1 MLDVE
6 VLYLTNDSDS
16 TNIVKIRNELIV
28 NETINKIINQTC
40 LKFLT
45 TLDGRIEAIKQVY
58 KISKFVPIYINE
70 GLILQPIY
78 SIKSWKQI
86 YINICN
92 ISKINK
98 VNDHVVITFINE
110 KTIYLDISLDRMKRY
125 LKKCL
130 KIKENQIKL
139 MKEEKYYG

>member
-6 VLYLTNDSDS
+6 VLYLIKNSNS
-16 TNIVKIRNELIV
+16 TNIVKIHEELIV
-28 NETINKIINQTC
+28 NETINKIINQAC
-40 LKFLT
+40 LSFLT
-45 TLDGRIEAIKQVY
+45 TLAGRIDAIKQVY
-58 KISKFVPIYINE
+58 KISKLVPVYISD

-78 SIKSWKQI
+78 NNKNWNQI

-92 ISKINK
+92 IKKVNK
-98 VNDHVVITFINE
+98 VNDHVVITFIND
-110 KTIYLDISLDRMKRY
+110 KTIFLEISYERMKRY

-130 KIKENQIKL
+130 KIKDNQIKK

>member
-6 VLYLTNDSDS
+6 VLYLEKNSHS
-16 TNIVKIRNELIV
+16 TNIVKIQEELIV

-45 TLDGRIEAIKQVY
+45 TLDGRIKAVKQVY
-58 KISKFVPIYINE
+58 KISKLVPVYISN

-78 SIKSWKQI
+78 SNKNWNQL

-92 ISKINK
+92 IKKVNK
-98 VNDHVVITFINE
+98 VNDQVVITFINE
-110 KTIYLDISLDRMKRY
+110 KTIFLEISYERIKRY
-125 LKKCL
+125 LKNCL
-130 KIKENQIKL
+130 KIKDNEIKK

>member
-6 VLYLTNDSDS
+6 VLYIEKNSGS
-16 TNIVKIRNELIV
+16 TNIVKIQEKLIV
-28 NETINKIINQTC
+28 NETINKIINKTC

-58 KISKFVPIYINE
+58 KISKFVPVYISD

-78 SIKSWKQI
+78 SNKSWNQL

-92 ISKINK
+92 IKKINK
-98 VNDHVVITFINE
+98 VNDQTVITFINE
-110 KTIYLDISLDRMKRY
+110 KTIFLEISYERIKRY
-125 LKKCL
+125 LKNCL
-130 KIKENQIKL
+130 KIKDNEIKK

>member
-6 VLYLTNDSDS
+6 VLYLEKNSDS
-16 TNIVKIRNELIV
+16 TNIVKIQEELIV
-28 NETINKIINQTC
+28 NETINKLINKTC

-58 KISKFVPIYINE
+58 KISKFIPIYISD

-78 SIKSWKQI
+78 SNKSWNQL

-92 ISKINK
+92 IKKVNK
-98 VNDHVVITFINE
+98 VNDQAVITFINE
-110 KTIYLDISLDRMKRY
+110 KTIFLEISYDRMKRY

>member
-6 VLYLTNDSDS
+6 VLYLINDSDS

-110 KTIYLDISLDRMKRY
+110 KTILLEISYERMKRY
-125 LKKCL
+125 LKRCL
-130 KIKENQIKL
+130 KIKDNQIKK

>member
-6 VLYLTNDSDS
+6 VLYLKRDGNS
-16 TNIVKIRNELIV
+16 TNIVKVQKELIV
-28 NETINKIINQTC
+28 NDSIYNIINIKC
-40 LKFLT
+40 LKLLT
-45 TLDGRIEAIKQVY
+45 TIEGRVEAIKQVY
-58 KISKFVPIYINE
+58 KIFKFVPIYINE

-78 SIKSWKQI
+78 NSKAWNQI

-92 ISKINK
+92 IKK
-98 VNDHVVITFINE
+98 VNEVNDRLVITFINE

>member
-6 VLYLTNDSDS
+6 VLYLIGNSNS

-92 ISKINK
+92 IKKVNK
-98 VNDHVVITFINE
+98 VNDHTVITFINE
-110 KTIYLDISLDRMKRY
+110 KTLYLEISYERIKRY

-130 KIKENQIKL
+130 KIKDNQNKK

>member
-6 VLYLTNDSDS
+6 VLYITNDSDS

-110 KTIYLDISLDRMKRY
+110 KTILLEISYERMKRY
-125 LKKCL
+125 LKRCL
-130 KIKENQIKL
+130 KIKDNQIKK

>member
-28 NETINKIINQTC
+28 KETINKIINQTC

-58 KISKFVPIYINE
+58 KISKFVPI
-70 GLILQPIY
+70 
-78 SIKSWKQI
+78 KA
-86 YINICN
+86 
-92 ISKINK
+92 
-98 VNDHVVITFINE
+98 F
-110 KTIYLDISLDRMKRY
+110 
-125 LKKCL
+125 
-130 KIKENQIKL
+130 
-139 MKEEKYYG
+139 

>member
-6 VLYLTNDSDS
+6 VLYLEKNSHS
-16 TNIVKIRNELIV
+16 TNIVKIQEELIV

-45 TLDGRIEAIKQVY
+45 TLDGRIKAVKQVY
-58 KISKFVPIYINE
+58 KISKLVPVYISN

-78 SIKSWKQI
+78 SNKNWNQL

-92 ISKINK
+92 IKKVNK
-98 VNDHVVITFINE
+98 VNDQVVITFINE
-110 KTIYLDISLDRMKRY
+110 KTIFLEISYERMKRY
-125 LKKCL
+125 LKNCL
-130 KIKENQIKL
+130 KIKDNEIKK

>member
-86 YINICN
+86 YINISN

-98 VNDHVVITFINE
+98 VNDYVVITFINE
-110 KTIYLDISLDRMKRY
+110 KTILLEISYERMKRY
-125 LKKCL
+125 LKRCL
-130 KIKENQIKL
+130 KIKDNQIKK

>member
-6 VLYLTNDSDS
+6 VLYITNDSDS

-110 KTIYLDISLDRMKRY
+110 NTILLEISYERMKRY
-125 LKKCL
+125 LKRCL
-130 KIKENQIKL
+130 KIKDNQIKK

>member
-6 VLYLTNDSDS
+6 VLYLIKNSDS
-16 TNIVKIRNELIV
+16 TNIVKIQEELIV
-28 NETINKIINQTC
+28 NETINKIINQAC

-58 KISKFVPIYINE
+58 KISKLVPIYISE

-78 SIKSWKQI
+78 SNKNWNQM

-92 ISKINK
+92 IKKVNK
-98 VNDHVVITFINE
+98 VNDQAVITFINDRTVFLE
-110 KTIYLDISLDRMKRY
+110 ISYERMKRY

-130 KIKENQIKL
+130 KIKDNQINK

>member
-110 KTIYLDISLDRMKRY
+110 KTILLEISYERMKQY
-125 LKKCL
+125 LKRCL
-130 KIKENQIKL
+130 KIKDNQIKK

>member
-6 VLYLTNDSDS
+6 VLYLINDSDS

-58 KISKFVPIYINE
+58 KISKFIPIYINE

-110 KTIYLDISLDRMKRY
+110 KTILLEISYERMKRY
-125 LKKCL
+125 LKRCL
-130 KIKENQIKL
+130 KIKDNQIKK

>member
-6 VLYLTNDSDS
+6 VLYLFKNSDS
-16 TNIVKIRNELIV
+16 TNIVKIQEELTV
-28 NETINKIINQTC
+28 NDTINKIINQTC

-58 KISKFVPIYINE
+58 KISKFIPVYITD

-78 SIKSWKQI
+78 SNKNWNQM

-92 ISKINK
+92 IKKVNK
-98 VNDHVVITFINE
+98 VNDQVVITFINDR
-110 KTIYLDISLDRMKRY
+110 TIFLEMSYERMKRY

-130 KIKENQIKL
+130 KIKDNEINK

>member
-6 VLYLTNDSDS
+6 VLYLIKNSDS
-16 TNIVKIRNELIV
+16 TNIVKIQEELIV
-28 NETINKIINQTC
+28 NNTINKIINQTC

-58 KISKFVPIYINE
+58 KISKLVPVYIND

-78 SIKSWKQI
+78 NNKSWNQI

-92 ISKINK
+92 IKNVNK
-98 VNDHVVITFINE
+98 VNDQTVITFINE

-125 LKKCL
+125 LKRCL
-130 KIKENQIKL
+130 KIKDNQNKQ

>member
-6 VLYLTNDSDS
+6 VLYLKRDDNS
-16 TNIVKIRNELIV
+16 TNIVKVQKELIV
-28 NETINKIINQTC
+28 NDSIYNIINIEC
-40 LKFLT
+40 LKLLT
-45 TLDGRIEAIKQVY
+45 TIEGRVEAIKQVY
-58 KISKFVPIYINE
+58 KIFKFVPIYINE

-78 SIKSWKQI
+78 NSKAWNQI

-92 ISKINK
+92 IKKINK
-98 VNDHVVITFINE
+98 VNDRLVITFINE

>member
-110 KTIYLDISLDRMKRY
+110 KTILLEISYERMKRY
-125 LKKCL
+125 LKRCL
-130 KIKENQIKL
+130 KIKDNQIKKK
-139 MKEEKYYG
+139 KEEKYYG

>member
-92 ISKINK
+92 ISKISK

-110 KTIYLDISLDRMKRY
+110 KTILLEISYERMKRY
-125 LKKCL
+125 LKRCL
-130 KIKENQIKL
+130 KIKDNQIKK

>member
-110 KTIYLDISLDRMKRY
+110 KTILLEISYERMKRY
-125 LKKCL
+125 LKRCL
-130 KIKENQIKL
+130 KIKDNQIKK

>member
-6 VLYLTNDSDS
+6 VLYIEKNSGS
-16 TNIVKIRNELIV
+16 TNIVKIQEKLIV
-28 NETINKIINQTC
+28 NETINKIINKTC

-58 KISKFVPIYINE
+58 KISKFVPVYISD

-78 SIKSWKQI
+78 SNKSWNQL

-92 ISKINK
+92 IKKINK
-98 VNDHVVITFINE
+98 VNDQTVITFINE
-110 KTIYLDISLDRMKRY
+110 KTIFLEISYERMKRY

-130 KIKENQIKL
+130 KIKDNENKK

>member
-6 VLYLTNDSDS
+6 VLYLIKNSYS
-16 TNIVKIRNELIV
+16 TNIVKVREEVIV
-28 NETINKIINQTC
+28 NDTINNVINQTC
-40 LKFLT
+40 LEFLT
-45 TLDGRIEAIKQVY
+45 TLDGRIKAIKQVY
-58 KISKFVPIYINE
+58 KISKFVPIYIND

-78 SIKSWKQI
+78 SNKSWKQI

-92 ISKINK
+92 IKKVNK
-98 VNDHVVITFINE
+98 VNDHTVITFINE
-110 KTIYLDISLDRMKRY
+110 KTLYLEISYERIKRY

-130 KIKENQIKL
+130 KIKDNQNKK

>member
-6 VLYLTNDSDS
+6 VLYLLKDSYS
-16 TNIVKIRNELIV
+16 TNIVKIREEIIV
-28 NETINKIINQTC
+28 NDTINFIINQTC

-45 TLDGRIEAIKQVY
+45 TIEGRIEAIKQVY
-58 KISKFVPIYINE
+58 KISKFVPIYITD

-78 SIKSWKQI
+78 SNKSWKQI
-86 YINICN
+86 YINISN
-92 ISKINK
+92 IKKVNK
-98 VNDHVVITFINE
+98 VNDHTVITFINE
-110 KTIYLDISLDRMKRY
+110 KTIYLDISYERMKRY

-130 KIKENQIKL
+130 KIKDNQNNK

>member
-6 VLYLTNDSDS
+6 VLYLEKNSHS
-16 TNIVKIRNELIV
+16 TNIVKIQEELIV
-28 NETINKIINQTC
+28 NKTINKIINQTC

-58 KISKFVPIYINE
+58 KISKFIPVYISD

-78 SIKSWKQI
+78 NNKSWNQI

-92 ISKINK
+92 IKKVNK

-110 KTIYLDISLDRMKRY
+110 KAIFLEISYDRMKRY

-130 KIKENQIKL
+130 KIKDNENKK

>member
-6 VLYLTNDSDS
+6 VLYIIKNSDS
-16 TNIVKIRNELIV
+16 TNIVKIQEELIV
-28 NETINKIINQTC
+28 NETINKIINRTC

-58 KISKFVPIYINE
+58 KISKFVPIYIFD

-78 SIKSWKQI
+78 SNKSWNQL
-86 YINICN
+86 YVNICN
-92 ISKINK
+92 IKKVNK
-98 VNDHVVITFINE
+98 VNDQTVITFINE
-110 KTIYLDISLDRMKRY
+110 KTIFLEISYERMKRY

-130 KIKENQIKL
+130 KIKDNEIKK